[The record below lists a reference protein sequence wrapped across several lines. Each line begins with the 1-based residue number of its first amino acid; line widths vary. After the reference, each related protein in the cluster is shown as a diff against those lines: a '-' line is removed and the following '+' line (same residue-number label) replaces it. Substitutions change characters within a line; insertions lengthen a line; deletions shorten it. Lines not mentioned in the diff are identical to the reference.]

1 MERNTDVL
9 VVGACTAGL
18 YFAGLMARQG
28 YRTLVCDRSSEAD
41 LGRRYDIIHIGQE
54 YFGQFELP
62 EPGPGDPDYVT
73 TFHRSILRSALDK
86 WPKNTLADVLVLRR
100 APLMKRLAAWA
111 REQGAELLLNA
122 EYERPV
128 FDEKNRLAGAVLRR
142 DDVEL
147 EIKARLTAD
156 ASGIGAVVRTMLP
169 EDYGVETFV
178 TGPRDQFYVVLRY
191 VKLKN
196 PKEDAV
202 DVTRTWPYYKTW
214 LAPQLDPAGAIM
226 GVGANLSFDYAERCW
241 KRFAERV
248 AMPEHELD
256 HIEQSSTPYRR
267 PPYSFVADGFVVLG
281 DAACITN
288 PWSGEGV
295 PYAWRLCSIAAEE
308 LGRCMKDGAYPS
320 RKAAWQVNVRYIRS
334 QGAEFARNLAM
345 LSGAVQCSPEEND
358 YEFRHSIIFEDDKDR
373 GKGNLVV
380 KLLKGLISGG
390 LSLKALGSL
399 MGAAGI
405 GGRIFGHYRSFP
417 ENPAGFGGWVQK
429 AEELWG
435 KAGSMAELAERDL
448 AEMGKAGS

>member
-1 MERNTDVL
+1 MERNVDVL
-9 VVGACTAGL
+9 VAGACTAGL

-28 YRTLVCDRSSEAD
+28 YKTLVCDHSSEAD
-41 LGRRYDIIHIGQE
+41 LGRRYDIIHIGQD
-54 YFGQFELP
+54 YFGQFGLP

-86 WPKNTLADVLVLRR
+86 WPKNTRADVLVLRR

-111 REQGAELLLNA
+111 RAQGAELLLNA
-122 EYERPV
+122 EYERPI
-128 FDEKNRLAGAVLRR
+128 FDEKNRLTGAVLRQDGAETR
-142 DDVEL
+142 
-147 EIKARLTAD
+147 IKTRLTAD
-156 ASGIGAVVRTMLP
+156 ASGIGAAVRTRLP

-191 VKLKN
+191 VRLKN

-248 AMPEHELD
+248 AMPEHEID

-267 PPYSFVADGFVVLG
+267 PPYSFVSDGFVVLG

-295 PYAWRLCSIAAEE
+295 PYAWRLCSIAADEF
-308 LGRCMKDGAYPS
+308 GRCMKDGAYPS
-320 RKAAWQVNVRYIRS
+320 REAAWQVNVRYVRS

-358 YEFRHSIIFEDDKDR
+358 YEFQRSIIFEDDKDR
-373 GKGNLVV
+373 GKGNLLV

-390 LSLKALGSL
+390 LSRRALGSL
-399 MGAAGI
+399 MGAAATGAGI
-405 GGRIFGHYRSFP
+405 FKHYRSFP
-417 ENPAGFGGWVQK
+417 ENPAGFSGWVQK
-429 AEELWG
+429 AETLWN

-448 AEMGKAGS
+448 AQMEKE

>member
-1 MERNTDVL
+1 
-9 VVGACTAGL
+9 
-18 YFAGLMARQG
+18 MARQG
-28 YRTLVCDRSSEAD
+28 YTVLVCDHSSGED
-41 LGRRYDIIHIGQE
+41 LGRHYDIIHIGQE
-54 YFGQFELP
+54 YFRQFDLP

-86 WPKNTLADVLVLRR
+86 WPKNSRVDVLVLRR

-111 REQGAELLLNA
+111 TAQGAELLLDT
-122 EYERPV
+122 EYERPF
-128 FDEKNRLAGAVLRR
+128 FDGQKRLAGAVLRQ
-142 DDVEL
+142 DGAEL
-147 EIKARLTAD
+147 RVNARLTAD
-156 ASGIGAVVRTMLP
+156 ASGIGAAVRTALP

-178 TGPRDQFYVVLRY
+178 AGPRDQFYVVLRY

-196 PKEDAV
+196 PKQDAV

-226 GVGANLSFDYAERCW
+226 GVGANLSFDYANRCW

-248 AMPEHELD
+248 AMPEHEPD
-256 HIEQSSTPYRR
+256 HIEQSSIPYRR

-295 PYAWRLCSIAAEE
+295 PYAWLLCSIAADEF
-308 LGRCMKDGAYPS
+308 GRCMKNGAYPS
-320 RKAAWQVNVRYIRS
+320 RDAAWQVNVRYVRS

-358 YEFRHSIIFEDDKDR
+358 YEFQHSIIFEDENDK

-380 KLLKGLISGG
+380 KLLVGLVSGG
-390 LSLKALGSL
+390 LSLKALGNL

-405 GGRIFGHYRSFP
+405 GGKIFKHYRSFP
-417 ENPAGFGGWVQK
+417 ENPAEFGGWAQK
-429 AEELWG
+429 AGELWG

-448 AEMGKAGS
+448 AQMERV

>member
-1 MERNTDVL
+1 MERNADVL
-9 VVGACTAGL
+9 VLGACTAGL
-18 YFAGLMARQG
+18 YFAGRMARQG
-28 YRTLVCDRSSEAD
+28 YSVLVCDRSSQED
-41 LGRRYDIIHIGQE
+41 LGRRYDIIHIGRE
-54 YFGQFELP
+54 YFGRFDLP
-62 EPGPGDPDYVT
+62 EPGPGDPDYVAA
-73 TFHRSILRSALDK
+73 FHRSILRSALDK
-86 WPKNTLADVLVLRR
+86 WPKNSRVDILVLRR

-128 FDEKNRLAGAVLRR
+128 FDGEKRLAGAVLRQ
-142 DDVEL
+142 DGAEL
-147 EIKARLTAD
+147 RVNARLTAD
-156 ASGIGAVVRTMLP
+156 ASGIGAAVRTSLP

-196 PKEDAV
+196 PKQDAV

-226 GVGANLSFDYAERCW
+226 GVGANLSFEYADRCW
-241 KRFAERV
+241 KRFAERIP
-248 AMPEHELD
+248 MPEHEVD

-295 PYAWRLCSIAAEE
+295 PYAWLLCSIAAEE
-308 LGRCMKDGAYPS
+308 FGRCMKDGGYPS
-320 RKAAWQVNVRYIRS
+320 RNAAWRVNVRYVRS

-345 LSGAVQCSPEEND
+345 LSGAVQCSPQEND
-358 YEFRHSIIFEDDKDR
+358 YEFQHSIIFEDEEDK

-380 KLLKGLISGG
+380 KLLAGLVSGG
-390 LSLKALGSL
+390 LSLKALGNL
-399 MGAAGI
+399 TGAAGI
-405 GGRIFGHYRSFP
+405 GDRIFKHYRAFP
-417 ENPAGFGGWVQK
+417 ERPGEFDGWAQK
-429 AEELWG
+429 AGELWG
-435 KAGSMAELAERDL
+435 RAGSMAELAERDL
-448 AEMGKAGS
+448 ARMKG

>member
-1 MERNTDVL
+1 
-9 VVGACTAGL
+9 
-18 YFAGLMARQG
+18 MARQG
-28 YRTLVCDRSSEAD
+28 YTVLVCDRSSDAD

-54 YFGQFELP
+54 YFRQFELP

-86 WPKNTLADVLVLRR
+86 WPKNSRADVLVLRR

-111 REQGAELLLNA
+111 KAQGAELLLDT
-122 EYERPV
+122 EYEGPV
-128 FDEKNRLAGAVLRR
+128 FDGQNRLAGAVLRQ
-142 DDVEL
+142 DGAEL
-147 EIKARLTAD
+147 RVNARLTAD
-156 ASGIGAVVRTMLP
+156 ASGIGAVVRTRLP

-191 VKLKN
+191 VKLRN
-196 PKEDAV
+196 PKQDTV
-202 DVTRTWPYYKTW
+202 DVTQTWPYYKTW

-241 KRFAERV
+241 KRFAEQV
-248 AMPEHELD
+248 PMPEHEPD

-295 PYAWRLCSIAAEE
+295 PYAWLLCSIAADEF
-308 LGRCMKDGAYPS
+308 GRCMKNGVYPS
-320 RKAAWQVNVRYIRS
+320 RDAAWQVNVRYVRS

-358 YEFRHSIIFEDDKDR
+358 YEFQHSIIFEDEDDK
-373 GKGNLVV
+373 GKGNLVA
-380 KLLKGLISGG
+380 KLLIGLVSGG
-390 LSLKALGSL
+390 LSLKALGNL

-405 GGRIFGHYRSFP
+405 GGKIFKHYRSFP
-417 ENPAGFGGWVQK
+417 ENPAGFGGWARK
-429 AEELWG
+429 AGELWD
-435 KAGSMAELAERDL
+435 KADSMAELAERDL
-448 AEMGKAGS
+448 AQMERG